1 VATGQQDGW
10 IQTVRGPVAS
20 DLIGRT
26 LIHEHLHI
34 DLRPVLAEHGYGGVV
49 DVPFEAVA
57 AEARWNPGIHEANYD
72 LTDIDLVAEELAL
85 VIPHEVNCVVDATP
99 ADLGRNPAALLA
111 LSQRLDLHVVMG
123 AGWYLEAS
131 HRRHI
136 GGWTID
142 QLVQEI
148 VDECSDGVGD
158 TGIRPGIIGEIG
170 TNDPASD
177 SEMAVVRA
185 AALAGGQTGRPVSIH
200 LHPWGS
206 EGHDVLDAAISA
218 GIAVD
223 RVLLNHMT
231 TAVADLAYLRSI
243 LDRGANVAFDLFG
256 FDHSLLGEGR
266 YTPSDWD
273 VVRAMAVLIDG
284 GHVGQLF
291 MSQDIGVRT
300 RLHRYGGWGYDHL
313 AKHVIPLMARM
324 GIGEEDI
331 EVIFV
336 ANPRRLLT
344 LDEKHPS
351 ATGGPL

>member
-1 VATGQQDGW
+1 MVLQGGRV
-10 IQTVRGPVAS
+10 QTVRGPVAA

-34 DLRPVLAEHGYGGVV
+34 DLRPVLAEHGYSGAA
-49 DVPFEAVA
+49 DVPFEEVA
-57 AEARWNPGIHEANYD
+57 AEARWNPGIHESNYD
-72 LTDIDLVAEELAL
+72 LTDGDLVREELAL
-85 VIPHEVNCVVDATP
+85 VIPHQVNCVVDATP
-99 ADLGRNPAALLA
+99 ADLGRNPAALLD

-136 GGWTID
+136 DGWTID
-142 QLVQEI
+142 QLVQGI
-148 VDECSDGVGD
+148 VDECSHGVGD
-158 TGIRPGIIGEIG
+158 TGILPGIIGEIG

-177 SEMAVVRA
+177 SEMTVVRA
-185 AALAGGQTGRPVSIH
+185 AALAGDQTGRPVSIH

-206 EGHDVLDAAISA
+206 EGHDVLDAALST

-231 TAVADLAYLRSI
+231 TAVTDMAYLRSI

-266 YTPSDWD
+266 YAPSDWD
-273 VVRAMAVLIDG
+273 VVRAMALLVDE

-313 AKHVIPLMARM
+313 AKHVVPLMARM
-324 GIGEEDI
+324 GIGEADI
-331 EVIFV
+331 EVIFA

-344 LDEKHPS
+344 LDESKS
-351 ATGGPL
+351 STAGGTP

>member
-1 VATGQQDGW
+1 MGLQGGRV
-10 IQTVRGPVAS
+10 QTVRGPVAN

-34 DLRPVLAEHGYGGVV
+34 DLRPVLAEHGYSGAA
-49 DVPFEAVA
+49 DASFEEVA
-57 AEARWNPGIHEANYD
+57 AEARWNPGVHEANYD
-72 LTDIDLVAEELAL
+72 LTDSDLVCEELAL

-99 ADLGRNPAALLA
+99 ADLGRNPAALLD

-136 GGWTID
+136 DGWTID
-142 QLVQEI
+142 QLVQRI
-148 VDECSDGVGD
+148 VDECTHGVGD
-158 TGIRPGIIGEIG
+158 TGISPGMIGEIG

-177 SEMAVVRA
+177 SEMTVVRA
-185 AALAGGQTGRPVSIH
+185 AALAGDQTGRPVSIH

-206 EGHDVLDAAISA
+206 EGHDVLDAALST
-218 GIAVD
+218 GIAID

-231 TAVADLAYLRSI
+231 TAVTDMAYLRSI

-266 YTPSDWD
+266 YAPSDWD
-273 VVRAMAVLIDG
+273 VVRAMALLVDE

-313 AKHVIPLMARM
+313 ANHVVPLMARM
-324 GIGEEDI
+324 GIGEADI
-331 EVIFV
+331 EVIF
-336 ANPRRLLT
+336 ATNPRRLLT
-344 LDEKHPS
+344 LDEPKS
-351 ATGGPL
+351 STSGGIP